1 MKARNLRYVRP
12 GSLQHAYRILEDS
25 GGDAVPLAGGQSLLA
40 TLNMR
45 LSAPK
50 LLVDISDLKELTG
63 SSRADGFIR
72 LGALTPHR
80 TLLESELV
88 AKHFPLLVS
97 AAKHIGHTAIRNRG
111 TLGGSLAYADP
122 AAELP
127 ACSVA
132 LDASLILGSRMGERR
147 VKAGDFFKG
156 LFETDLRPGEL
167 IIAVEFPEIDAAA
180 SAVFSELARR
190 HGDFAIVGL
199 AGVAKLDRDR
209 IAQVRLVYFGCVDRA
224 AVAKSVSAAV
234 TGLPLPLR
242 DHSFLAAA
250 VRRDLAPDDTPGMR
264 ADTKLHLAAV
274 LTRRALN
281 SLSERAAA

>member
-1 MKARNLRYVRP
+1 MKARNFRYVRP
-12 GSLQHAYRILEDS
+12 ASLQQAYGILEDG

-45 LSAPK
+45 LSAPR
-50 LLVDISDLKELTG
+50 LLVDIGDLKELTG
-63 SSRADGFIR
+63 SSRTDGVIR
-72 LGALTPHR
+72 LGALTRHS

-88 AKHFPLLVS
+88 VKHLPLLNR

-132 LDASLILGSRMGERR
+132 LDASLVLGSRTGERR
-147 VKAGDFFKG
+147 VTAENFFKG

-167 IIAVEFPEIDAAA
+167 IIAVEFPEMDAAA
-180 SAVFSELARR
+180 SAVFSELTRR
-190 HGDFAIVGL
+190 HGDFALVGL

-209 IAQVRLVYFGCVDRA
+209 IAQARLVYFGCVDRA
-224 AVAKSVSAAV
+224 AVAKSVSTAV
-234 TGLPLPLR
+234 AGLALPLPH
-242 DHSFLAAA
+242 HSSFEAA
-250 VRRDLAPDDTPGMR
+250 VRDDLAPDDTPGMR
-264 ADTKLHLAAV
+264 ADTKLRLATV

-281 SLSERAAA
+281 SISERAVA